1 MSQCSLSIQQT
12 SLTWAAHEI
21 IGLRTCV
28 CDIQPE
34 LSGQGFRRELLRV
47 VVVLADEQ
55 QGLPE
60 GDLAPDRHGGLSVT
74 GHSLFDITAI
84 LGQAPAFTL

>member
-28 CDIQPE
+28 CDIQP
-34 LSGQGFRRELLRV
+34 ELLRV